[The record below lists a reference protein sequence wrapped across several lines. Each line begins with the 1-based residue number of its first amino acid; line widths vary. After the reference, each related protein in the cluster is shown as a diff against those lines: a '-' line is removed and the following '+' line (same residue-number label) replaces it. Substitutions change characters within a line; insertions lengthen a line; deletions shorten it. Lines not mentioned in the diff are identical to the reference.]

1 MDNLFQGYSKE
12 QIDFI
17 NKKLNAASKS
27 TARTEKKV
35 SALFLEREMDLIRIT
50 WNKTEAP
57 LGISFNDVIIFHINN
72 YLKNE
77 ELDKKWNIDLDALYR
92 KIKSLTDYHAFTLI
106 KVSLKKDETP
116 LIVKEGTSS
125 SDVAN

>member
-17 NKKLNAASKS
+17 NKKLNAAAKS

-77 ELDKKWNIDLDALYR
+77 E
-92 KIKSLTDYHAFTLI
+92 FT
-106 KVSLKKDETP
+106 S
-116 LIVKEGTSS
+116 
-125 SDVAN
+125 VA

>member
-17 NKKLNAASKS
+17 NKKLNAAAKS
-27 TARTEKKV
+27 AARTEKKV
-35 SALFLEREMDLIRIT
+35 SALFLKREIDLIRLT

-72 YLKNE
+72 YLKNG
-77 ELDKKWNIDLDALYR
+77 ELDGKWNIDLDTLFR
-92 KIKSLTDYHAFTLI
+92 KIKNLTDYEAFTLI
-106 KVSLKKDETP
+106 KVSLKKMR
-116 LIVKEGTSS
+116 LH
-125 SDVAN
+125 

>member
-17 NKKLNAASKS
+17 NKKLNAAAKS
-27 TARTEKKV
+27 AARTEKKV
-35 SALFLEREMDLIRIT
+35 FALFLEREIDLIRLT

-72 YLKNE
+72 YLKNR
-77 ELDKKWNIDLDALYR
+77 ELDRKWNIDLDTLFK
-92 KIKSLTDYHAFTLI
+92 KIKNLTDYQAFTLI
-106 KVSLKKDETP
+106 KIALKKDETS
-116 LIVKEGTSS
+116 LIVREGTTSR
-125 SDVAN
+125 